1 VFPPLDQTKTNE
13 FNSTSRFQN
22 VANNKSINSTTS
34 NMNLSTEQNKF
45 NKNNNS
51 RSRSSSSC
59 SDETNHNHN
68 NNTVADNQLQAQ
80 LDALISSNAHKSS
93 RAYRKLI
100 AQICQKF
107 TDESALDRDG

>member
-1 VFPPLDQTKTNE
+1 
-13 FNSTSRFQN
+13 
-22 VANNKSINSTTS
+22 
-34 NMNLSTEQNKF
+34 MNLSTEQNKF

-59 SDETNHNHN
+59 SDETNHNHNNNN